1 MFNVIT
7 SQKCP
12 LGNPQNGRKIF
23 PNYTSGKGLI
33 FRTHR
38 ELLIFKTKIK
48 QPNSKMS
55 KEFMK
60 TFLQSGMQ
68 MANKH
73 IERST
78 SLDIK
83 EIKIKSTMR
92 CHFIFVRHY
101 QHNRK

>member
-1 MFNVIT
+1 
-7 SQKCP
+7 
-12 LGNPQNGRKIF
+12 
-23 PNYTSGKGLI
+23 
-33 FRTHR
+33 
-38 ELLIFKTKIK
+38 
-48 QPNSKMS
+48 MS

-83 EIKIKSTMR
+83 EIKIKPTMR
-92 CHFIFVRHY
+92 CHFIFARHY
-101 QHNRK
+101 QNNRK